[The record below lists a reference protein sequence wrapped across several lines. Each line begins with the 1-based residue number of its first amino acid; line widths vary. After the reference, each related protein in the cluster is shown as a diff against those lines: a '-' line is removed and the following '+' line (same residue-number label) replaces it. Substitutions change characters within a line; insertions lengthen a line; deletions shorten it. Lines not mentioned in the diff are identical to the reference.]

1 MAKKKTADG
10 QEKLSFEQALE
21 KLEASVQELEDG
33 QLGLGESLECYQQC
47 VALLKQCHGQL
58 EEATRSVELLSE
70 VTSEGEAVTTAFE
83 DEELSLDEKQATRG
97 QRRGTEKSSGD
108 SPQDPPVDDEP
119 GLF

>member
-1 MAKKKTADG
+1 MGEKKEAD
-10 QEKLSFEQALE
+10 ELDTLSFEQALE

-33 QLGLGESLECYQQC
+33 ELGLGESLQRYQQC

-70 VTSEGEAVTTAFE
+70 VTAEGEAVTTDF
-83 DEELSLDEKQATRG
+83 DDNELSLDEKQATRS
-97 QRRGTEKSSGD
+97 QRRGAARKADDRSEN
-108 SPQDPPVDDEP
+108 PPVDDEP

>member
-1 MAKKKTADG
+1 MAKKKKEDG
-10 QEKLSFEQALE
+10 QDKLSFEQALE
-21 KLEASVQELEDG
+21 TLEASVQELEDG

-70 VTSEGEAVTTAFE
+70 VTSEGEAVTTALE
-83 DEELSLDEKQATRG
+83 DEDLSLDEKQATRG
-97 QRRGTEKSSGD
+97 ERRGAEKSSGN
-108 SPQDPPVDDEP
+108 SSQDPPVDDEP

>member
-1 MAKKKTADG
+1 MAKKKKEDG
-10 QEKLSFEQALE
+10 QDKLSFEQALE
-21 KLEASVQELEDG
+21 TLEASVQELEDG

-70 VTSEGEAVTTAFE
+70 VTSEGEAVTTALE
-83 DEELSLDEKQATRG
+83 DEHLSLDEKQATRG
-97 QRRGTEKSSGD
+97 ERRGAEKSSGN
-108 SPQDPPVDDEP
+108 SSQDPPVDDEP